1 MYLIE
6 PYTISVSVR
15 VLYVDPAHIITGYIY
30 HNILLEGSKGVR
42 VNSFVFT
49 FAESLYNWQPVK
61 VFKTLNDPQSGIFN
75 KFDLSKNLNQFK
87 LSYVD

>member
-49 FAESLYNWQPVK
+49 FAYSLEWRDVIQSQPVCGRPLPS
-61 VFKTLNDPQSGIFN
+61 VTNMQS
-75 KFDLSKNLNQFK
+75 SH
-87 LSYVD
+87 